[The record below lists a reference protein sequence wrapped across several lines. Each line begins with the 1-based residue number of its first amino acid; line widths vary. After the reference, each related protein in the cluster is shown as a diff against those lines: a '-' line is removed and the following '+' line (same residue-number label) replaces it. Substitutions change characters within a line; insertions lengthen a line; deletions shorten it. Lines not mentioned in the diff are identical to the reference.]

1 MKVIYSYRIVFAF
14 LLFTGFGF
22 NVTKVFAQVPTT
34 QDCKGAI
41 AVCDYT
47 YHEDSTASGWGNY
60 YEIPTGQTCPSGHCM
75 DGEKNS
81 RWYVFT
87 VVESGQLRFQ
97 ITPSTPSD
105 DYDWAVFNITSYS
118 CDDIKLHPTWLMS
131 SCNAAGGP
139 GYQGTTGIS
148 TLNGGTSSCSNGGNT
163 NKWNADLPVVEG
175 ETYVL
180 VVSDWTQT
188 PGGYT
193 LDFTASSAVI
203 FDDQNPFIDYIGSDQ
218 ITECGNN
225 ELVIRFN
232 EKVKCASVDASDF
245 ALSGPGGPYT
255 IDSVYG
261 ETCSLG
267 GDPNEKEYTLYV
279 SPPFTTGGDFELKI
293 VPFSYIS
300 DACDNYALPDTYPF
314 TLDLES
320 PDADAGED
328 QVINYG
334 TVTDL
339 HGSATGGSGD
349 YSYHWEP
356 DTMLVDPD
364 VQEPV
369 TVNLTSN
376 IEYYLTVTDTNSTCT
391 GEDTVL
397 ITVQGGVLNVNITA
411 GSDAVCLGDALNLFS
426 NPGGGSGNYTFTW
439 TSDPEGFNSTLE
451 NPTDYPQVTTTYF
464 LDVYDGFT
472 HATDEFTVEVN
483 PKPVADAGMDQIIN
497 PGTPTTLSGSASGGS
512 GGDYSYH
519 WEPAGYLV
527 DNEVQNPQTKPLFD
541 PTQFVLMVTD
551 GNGCVS
557 NQDDVL
563 VNPAGDALAVF
574 ITAAPQKIC
583 YGESTTITANATGG
597 GGTYTYEWHSEPE
610 GFTSTQSSFTVS
622 PGQSTTYHLTMKDQ
636 YDNTVD
642 KTIFVTVYAL
652 PEIDLIPPGIT
663 PAEEKT
669 IMVCVRDSVLMDAGN
684 DNSPAGTEYFWIGE
698 GLTTRYNRAITN
710 GNLFDVQVHRV
721 KVTEPHENL
730 MCSNTD
736 SLKII
741 FTFKECGTGTEDHFV
756 DLSDMVRIVP
766 NPNNGNFNIVF
777 NKPGKA
783 IYITVYTVDG
793 RKIYEDKT
801 RKDYRKGAYKQMNLG
816 LPKGVYF
823 IRLKSGPNSATKK
836 VVVN

>member
-1 MKVIYSYRIVFAF
+1 MKMSYSQRVLLVF
-14 LLFTGFGF
+14 LLFTGLLWQSV
-22 NVTKVFAQVPTT
+22 NVYGQVPTT

-105 DYDWAVFNITSYS
+105 DYDWAVFNITTYS

-131 SCNAAGGP
+131 SCNAAGGA

-148 TLNGGTSSCSNGGNT
+148 TLNGGTSDCSNGGNT

-203 FDDQNPFIDYIGSDQ
+203 FDDQNPFIDYIGSDE
-218 ITECGNN
+218 ITACGTN

-245 ALSGPGGPYT
+245 TLSGPGGPYT
-255 IDSVYG
+255 IDSIYG

-267 GDPNEKEYTLYV
+267 GDPNEKEYTLYIT
-279 SPPFTTGGDFELKI
+279 PPFTTGGDFELKI

-300 DACDNYALPDTYPF
+300 DACDNYALPNTYPF
-314 TLDLES
+314 VLDLDS
-320 PDADAGED
+320 PEASAGDD
-328 QVINYG
+328 QTINYG
-334 TVTDL
+334 TTTVL
-339 HGSATGGSGD
+339 NGSASGGSGD
-349 YSYHWEP
+349 YLYHWEP

-364 VQEPV
+364 IQEPT

-376 IEYYLTVTDTNSTCT
+376 IEYYLTVTDTNSSCT
-391 GEDTVL
+391 DEDTVF
-397 ITVQGGVLNVNITA
+397 ITVQGGVLNINITA
-411 GSDAVCLGDALNLFS
+411 SSNAICLGDAVNLYS

-439 TSDPEGFNSTLE
+439 TSDPEGFNSSLE
-451 NPTDYPQVTTTYF
+451 NPTDYPTVTTTYF

-472 HATDEFTVEVN
+472 HATDQITITVN
-483 PKPVADAGMDQIIN
+483 PKPVADAGTDQIIN

-512 GGDYSYH
+512 GSGYLYH

-541 PTQFVLMVTD
+541 PTQFLLRVTD
-551 GNGCVS
+551 DNGCAS
-557 NQDDVL
+557 NEDDVL
-563 VNPAGDALAVF
+563 VNPAGDALAVY
-574 ITAAPQKIC
+574 ITASPQKIC
-583 YGESTTITANATGG
+583 FGESTVITAHSSGG
-597 GGTYTYEWHSEPE
+597 GGTYTYEWHSVPA
-610 GFTSTQSSFTVS
+610 GFTSTNPSFTVS
-622 PGQSTTYHLTMKDQ
+622 PEQSTTYHLTMKDQ

-642 KTIFVTVYAL
+642 ETIFVTVHAL
-652 PEIDLIPPGIT
+652 PEIDLIPAGIE
-663 PAEEKT
+663 PVGFKT
-669 IMVCVRDSVLMDAGN
+669 IRVCVRDSVWLDAGQ
-684 DNSPAGTEYFWIGE
+684 DGAPDGTTYFWIGE
-698 GLTTRYNRAITN
+698 GLNTRYNRIITN
-710 GNLFDVQVHRV
+710 GNLLDVQQHSVRV
-721 KVTEPHENL
+721 TQPHGNIA
-730 MCSNTD
+730 CSNTD
-736 SLKII
+736 SITII
-741 FTFKECGTGTEDHFV
+741 FDFKECGTGTDDHFV
-756 DLSDMVRIVP
+756 DLSNMVNIVP
-766 NPNNGNFNIVF
+766 NPNGGNFNIVF
-777 NKPGKA
+777 NKPGKD
-783 IYITVYTVDG
+783 IQVSVYTSDG
-793 RKIYEDKT
+793 RKIFEELNK
-801 RKDYRKGAYKQMNLG
+801 KSFKKGDFKPMNLN
-816 LPKGVYF
+816 LSKGVYLV
-823 IRLKSGPNSATKK
+823 RLQSGPNSVTKK
-836 VVVN
+836 MVVN